1 MWGEVKISNTE
12 GNFFKTKN
20 FKPDGEMI
28 SMQYHDNY
36 IHELINSEEVYN
48 KNKCKL
54 KITIKEV
61 R

>member
-1 MWGEVKISNTE
+1 MWDIKISNKE

-28 SMQYHDNY
+28 SMQYSDSY
-36 IHELINSEEVYN
+36 IHELIDSEEVYN
-48 KNKCKL
+48 QNKCKL
-54 KITIKEV
+54 RITIKEV